1 MHTRPR
7 EPSTEQQAEQVA
19 PIDAASASAS
29 TGQAPTDSLLAPTDG
44 RGPNVPAMDRLA
56 RRVLGLRDAE
66 PRALMD
72 LQGSLVLSAVRCIIA
87 YVLVPLLLPLAAW
100 ADVVATPVDLVLS
113 TVAIMLAVRSL
124 RRVWQANWTHRWAYT
139 VFIGVVVALLAISVG
154 FDLRTLAA

>member
-1 MHTRPR
+1 
-7 EPSTEQQAEQVA
+7 
-19 PIDAASASAS
+19 
-29 TGQAPTDSLLAPTDG
+29 
-44 RGPNVPAMDRLA
+44 MDRLA

-100 ADVVATPVDLVLS
+100 ADIVATPVDLVLS
-113 TVAIMLAVRSL
+113 VVAIMLAVRSL

-154 FDLRTLAA
+154 FDLRTLAT